1 MSIVGDLLVNGETA
15 PFYRSLLEANIGS
28 GYSPVLGYEL
38 IPTYMIL
45 YMYMC
50 ESVCV
55 CIYSPVLGYEL
66 IPTYMILYMYM
77 CESVCVCIYSPILGY
92 ELIPTYM
99 ILYMYMCESVCV
111 CIYSPDPNIY
121 DFIYVYV

>member
-1 MSIVGDLLVNGETA
+1 MYILT
-15 PFYRSLLEANIGS
+15 RSRVRTDPNI
-28 GYSPVLGYEL
+28 
-38 IPTYMIL
+38 YMIL

-77 CESVCVCIYSPILGY
+77 CESVCVCIYSPVLGY
-92 ELIPTYM
+92 ELIPTY
-99 ILYMYMCESVCV
+99 I
-111 CIYSPDPNIY
+111 
-121 DFIYVYV
+121 